1 MNTKK
6 PATGGRFKN
15 VPYFNGGVFQTVEAI
30 DLQPAELLLI
40 CEPDAGAAT
49 KNWSKVNPAIFGAI
63 FQQSMDAEE
72 RHAYGAHF
80 TSEADIMRIVT
91 PTISRP
97 WTERIAKASTMKD
110 LLALRTDLM
119 NYRVLDPAC
128 GSGNFLYVAY
138 RELVRIE
145 IALMTKL
152 DRKSTRLNSSH

>member
-63 FQQSMDAEE
+63 FQQSMDAKE

-80 TSEADIMRIVT
+80 TSEADIMRLVT

-97 WTERIAKASTMKD
+97 WTERIAKASTIND
-110 LLALRTDLM
+110 WLALRTDIL
-119 NYRVLDPAC
+119 NSRALYPPSATRQ
-128 GSGNFLYVAY
+128 FLSVAY
-138 RELVRIE
+138 KGTVRTE
-145 IALMTKL
+145 P
-152 DRKSTRLNSSH
+152 